1 MKKTLRFFG
10 MVMMTMLL
18 SACFTSCSDDDNE
31 FDSDLVGRWDYVSDD
46 TSYSE
51 YVEFTKDGKIY
62 LVETYGSQQ
71 FIDEGTWWT
80 NGNKLYIKFYDVE
93 DEEYYTGWS
102 YYSIEG
108 EYLYTWDPEDDKSE
122 ADIYR
127 RHR

>member
-10 MVMMTMLL
+10 MFMMTMLL

-62 LVETYGSQQ
+62 LVETSGSQQ

-80 NGNKLYIKFYDVE
+80 NGNKLYIKFYDEE

>member
-18 SACFTSCSDDDNE
+18 SACFTSCGDEDND
-31 FDSDLVGRWDYVSDD
+31 FDSDLVGRWDYVDHD

-51 YVEFTKDGKIY
+51 YVEFTKDGKFY
-62 LVETYGSQQ
+62 FVETYGSQQ
-71 FIDEGTWWT
+71 FIEEGTWWT
-80 NGNKLYIKFYDVE
+80 NGNKLYIKSYDEE
-93 DEEYYTGWS
+93 DEEYYTSWA